1 MTTPITNAQCVG
13 GDIIS
18 YITAQ
23 IGVESTN
30 TSKTNTTNTTTTTTT
45 TSSTTTF
52 ISGNH
57 PMLHTRFLYTY
68 EPYPSIRIH
77 LVHHLKDYYKLT
89 RLRNLHGQEIRFTVE
104 SNSPRVFKY
113 INRHGKLVYAGY
125 FYELIHQFIGYYN
138 GTEIKV
144 HENMEV
150 VPLGDYMPYPEL
162 NVLNLTDTEQY
173 YQRTRALLWNFH
185 GYAIN
190 CGVVMVG
197 APRAFMYRDDKNNDI
212 YAGYML
218 NMVLAFIAHHNGTIR
233 TRPVYT
239 LKEAYD
245 SLSNPGFMLTNL
257 YLAQLSTSLAAGLYE
272 KQVNTFDDLPGT
284 DLTLPVIETEI
295 KHFHQLPDIHPELA
309 SRMIVTSELLVD
321 IYRRQLN
328 TSYLHCGY
336 EDRIDFALYQQKFL
350 RPPLFHK
357 LTKIVDQQPF
367 QIPIRYGLPYL
378 QIFNRYMRRAFE
390 GGIWLKLRTDS
401 FADGIRSGQLHF
413 FNGARY
419 MKRGLRVCSYNVNGP
434 DDDDDNDN
442 DDNSEEEVNEDD
454 ENDDD
459 EDSEDENDDD
469 YDGWTDGWMDEWLVR

>member
-1 MTTPITNAQCVG
+1 MGMVHILVLIPEIQ
-13 GDIIS
+13 
-18 YITAQ
+18 Q
-23 IGVESTN
+23 
-30 TSKTNTTNTTTTTTT
+30 
-45 TSSTTTF
+45 
-52 ISGNH
+52 
-57 PMLHTRFLYTY
+57 LY
-68 EPYPSIRIH
+68 S
-77 LVHHLKDYYKLT
+77 
-89 RLRNLHGQEIRFTVE
+89 
-104 SNSPRVFKY
+104 
-113 INRHGKLVYAGY
+113 
-125 FYELIHQFIGYYN
+125 
-138 GTEIKV
+138 
-144 HENMEV
+144 
-150 VPLGDYMPYPEL
+150 YMPYPEL

-245 SLSNPGFMLTNL
+245 SLSNRSIDFLPFLVLPTTNFTRSVILFHENLFVMAPTGGLMPRFVYLMKPYTRSTWLIWLTMIIYCSGALYVTASCQEHNLNFSLAFLQILCLSLFLPAGATASRHLVIFVLLTVAGFMLTNL

-419 MKRGLRVCSYNVNGP
+419 MKVKSNDLQYYYVIGAIWLMGMILAIFCFIYEFVRGQESVKA
-434 DDDDDNDN
+434 
-442 DDNSEEEVNEDD
+442 
-454 ENDDD
+454 
-459 EDSEDENDDD
+459 
-469 YDGWTDGWMDEWLVR
+469 